1 MEIGIESNFKNQN
14 GAALV
19 VALIMMIVFTLIGLA
34 STFTSTF
41 EMKLSGNKRGST
53 DAFYAADSGLQSTL
67 SNVNNFSYTGISH
80 DVSLNPNPTN
90 AVVKVKLQLRPDGT
104 PREDPPRGIGVSA
117 THFEF
122 SHHAVE
128 SVGQD
133 QLESS
138 LIRSNCTLEE
148 KVLRLMPTLQGGTL

>member
-1 MEIGIESNFKNQN
+1 MKIGTGSTFKNQN

-19 VALIMMIVFTLIGLA
+19 VALIMMIVLTLIGLA
-34 STFTSTF
+34 STFTSTL

-53 DAFYAADSGLQSTL
+53 DAFYAADSGLQATL
-67 SNVNNFSYTGISH
+67 ANLNNFSYTGNSYN
-80 DVSLNPNPTN
+80 VSLDPNPTN
-90 AVVKVKLQLRPDGT
+90 AVVKVKLQLGADGT
-104 PREDPPRGIGVSA
+104 PREDAPRGKGMSA

-122 SHHAVE
+122 SHHVVE
-128 SVGQD
+128 SAGQD
-133 QLESS
+133 QMETT